1 MKSIRNWVC
10 CLFKFEFRGP
20 RWKLAIRIFAT
31 LTFFDS
37 VMHRFFVIVS
47 INMLLWKKREKKTFH
62 GCCLLVLLD
71 DNGDKEHSSLTQQRI
86 QLFRRHTVYYSS
98 LQDEGL
104 STAWAVYIGVCCVLR
119 AAGVFVHLSFG
130 FDVLLASLSM
140 AFCVWLGRDTLAAN
154 DQASS
159 CVVLVN
165 DLQSLQW
172 WESVKILAPIA
183 PIGCLTWPCWQDWFV
198 LCALRQQ
205 CPRRALNFNAK

>member
-20 RWKLAIRIFAT
+20 RWKLEIRIFAT

-71 DNGDKEHSSLTQQRI
+71 DNGDKEHSSLTQQQI
-86 QLFRRHTVYYSS
+86 QLFRRHTVYYT
-98 LQDEGL
+98 LQDGGL
-104 STAWAVYIGVCCVLR
+104 STAWAVYIGVCCVLC
-119 AAGVFVHLSFG
+119 AAGVFVHLSFA

-140 AFCVWLGRDTLAAN
+140 ALCVWLGRDTLAAN

-165 DLQSLQW
+165 DRVSN
-172 WESVKILAPIA
+172 
-183 PIGCLTWPCWQDWFV
+183 GG
-198 LCALRQQ
+198 
-205 CPRRALNFNAK
+205 RALKFLLRLPQSDASRGPAGRIGLCSVRYGNNVPDER

>member
-20 RWKLAIRIFAT
+20 RWKLAIRIFVT
-31 LTFFDS
+31 LTFVDS

-62 GCCLLVLLD
+62 GCCLLGLLG

-119 AAGVFVHLSFG
+119 AAGVFVHLSFA
-130 FDVLLASLSM
+130 FDFLLASLSM
-140 AFCVWLGRDTLAAN
+140 ALCVWLGRDTLAAN

-165 DLQSLQW
+165 DRVSN
-172 WESVKILAPIA
+172 
-183 PIGCLTWPCWQDWFV
+183 GG
-198 LCALRQQ
+198 
-205 CPRRALNFNAK
+205 RALKFLLRLPQSDASRGPAGRIGSCSVRYGNNVPDER